1 MHRSSNLDVVDESA
15 DDDNVDVDESSDD
28 DDVDVYDRE
37 KKVNYVTSSCLLL
50 FFVA

>member
-28 DDVDVYDRE
+28 DDVYDRE